1 MFDERLKKLR
11 EERGLTQKQV
21 AEALEMNPRT
31 YSSYEN
37 NEREPNS
44 EILLLIADLFDVS
57 IDYLVGYDERR
68 IIKKE
73 IGRTKD
79 IELNKAEI
87 DLIQS
92 YRSLSYQGKEH
103 LKTTMEMYK
112 SYFSNDTVHIEKS
125 RDEII
130 SNDIIATEKKIQEI
144 TKKEV

>member
-44 EILLLIADLFDVS
+44 EILLMIADLFDVS

-68 IIKKE
+68 AIKKE
-73 IGRTKD
+73 IGRTKS
-79 IELNKAEI
+79 EQLNKAEM
-87 DLIQS
+87 DLIETF
-92 YRSLSYQGKEH
+92 RGLSYQGKEH
-103 LKTTMEMYK
+103 FKTTIEMYK
-112 SYFSNDTVHIEKS
+112 SYFPNDTTYTSMS

-130 SNDIIATEKKIQEI
+130 NNDIVTTQKKI
-144 TKKEV
+144 

>member
-21 AEALEMNPRT
+21 AEVLEMNPRT

-44 EILLLIADLFDVS
+44 EMLLMIADLFDVS

-79 IELNKAEI
+79 MSLNKAEME
-87 DLIQS
+87 LIQN
-92 YRSLSYQGKEH
+92 YRKLSYQGKEH

-112 SYFSNDTVHIEKS
+112 SYFPNDTEHSPIS
-125 RDEII
+125 RNEII
-130 SNDIIATEKKIQEI
+130 SNDIVATKKKIRKI